1 MEQKV
6 YFTHLMNLQQN
17 VDRTGRW
24 LYEQIKRVHVNRA
37 IGCNCHYCAIDGDI
51 DAGTKPG
58 KETGKISGVPD
69 EPAPMEPGLVDVLP
83 G

>member
-1 MEQKV
+1 MSIELV
-6 YFTHLMNLQQN
+6 GGYY
-17 VDRTGRW
+17 G
-24 LYEQIKRVHVNRA
+24 QIKRVHVNRA

-58 KETGKISGVPD
+58 KETSKVSGVPD

>member
-1 MEQKV
+1 MKQNT
-6 YFTHLMNLQQN
+6 YFAHQIDIRNI
-17 VDRTGRW
+17 DRNGRW

-37 IGCNCHYCAIDGDI
+37 IGRYRHYCVTDGDI

-69 EPAPMEPGLVDVLP
+69 EPAPMEYDLVDVLP
-83 G
+83 R